1 MTNEGVRIFDMK
13 DPSNPKEVAVIGND
27 IPGTWQEKVIVQ
39 SVSTPSF
46 KGDIAAISVQKVD
59 KERYGYEGEIAPNG
73 GVVLYDVTNPEEPR
87 KLGFWKT
94 PAELPTG
101 THEFWLTE

>member
-13 DPSNPKEVAVIGND
+13 DPANPKEVAVLAND

-46 KGDIAAISVQKVD
+46 KGDLAAVSVQRVD
-59 KERYGYEGEIAPNG
+59 KERYGYEGKPLKMVEWCYTMLRILKSRRSLVFG
-73 GVVLYDVTNPEEPR
+73 KRHLICL
-87 KLGFWKT
+87 LGRMNI
-94 PAELPTG
+94 G
-101 THEFWLTE
+101 